1 MGTGI
6 DIDFPGFHR
15 LYDDGW
21 ILLFFFLIH
30 GLIVAGI
37 PARRGSAPG
46 LLPLRF
52 APPCETV
59 GPTSVSP
66 LPPWPP

>member
-21 ILLFFFLIH
+21 ILLFFFQ
-30 GLIVAGI
+30 
-37 PARRGSAPG
+37 SMD
-46 LLPLRF
+46 
-52 APPCETV
+52 
-59 GPTSVSP
+59 
-66 LPPWPP
+66 

>member
-21 ILLFFFLIH
+21 ILLFFFFNPWIDRCRNS
-30 GLIVAGI
+30 GAARFRPRAAPVA
-37 PARRGSAPG
+37 
-46 LLPLRF
+46 LCL
-52 APPCETV
+52 TV
-59 GPTSVSP
+59 
-66 LPPWPP
+66 